1 MLFHSYKLRRIL
13 RIIFLSIVLMFIIG
27 EIGEFRIER
36 RYALIFGA
44 FLGLYVG
51 IFNEFIGFRA
61 VRKLRSWLRL
71 PLQIAI
77 IQIIIIVSII
87 TYRLVMTPFTVDDER
102 LGILTFLTNSDAI
115 SLYYKAQIFAFSLLF
130 LFEIEMVLG
139 RKYLRNWFTGKYDRP
154 KKEHRIV
161 LFMDLTSSTSIAE
174 ILGDDKYYSFL
185 NDCYHLLNVPVMD
198 TRAEILKYVG
208 DEVILSWTY
217 KRGVEKNNALRFIL
231 KYKELLNE
239 SRDTFDKKYGL
250 QPQFRFGLNEGKVVV
265 AYLGGI
271 KRQLDFSGDVMNA
284 TARICEACKHYN
296 TEILVAEDLYRDFN
310 SAEFDFEIV
319 LNAELRGKVKRMN
332 LVKLQAIG
340 IETSKI

>member
-13 RIIFLSIVLMFIIG
+13 RIMFLSIVLMFIIG
-27 EIGEFRIER
+27 EIGEFKAER
-36 RYALIFGA
+36 KFA
-44 FLGLYVG
+44 FLFGGLLGFYVG
-51 IFNEFIGFRA
+51 IFNEFVGFRA
-61 VRKLRSWLRL
+61 VRKLRSWFRL
-71 PLQIAI
+71 PIQISI
-77 IQIIIIVSII
+77 IQVLIILTIA
-87 TYRLVMTPFTVDDER
+87 TYRLIMTPFTIEDER
-102 LGILTFLTNSDAI
+102 LGLLAFLTNSEAI
-115 SLYYKAQIFAFSLLF
+115 QLYYKSQIFAFSLLF

-139 RKYLRNWFTGKYDRP
+139 RKYLRDWFTGRYDRP

-161 LFMDLTSSTSIAE
+161 LFMDLTASTSMAE
-174 ILGDDKYYSFL
+174 RLGDDLYYSFL

-208 DEVILSWTY
+208 DEVIISWTY
-217 KRGVEKNNALRFIL
+217 KYGVHKNKALRFIL
-231 KYKELLNE
+231 KYKQLLKE
-239 SRDTFDKKYGL
+239 SMDYFDKQYGV
-250 QPQFRFGLNEGKVVV
+250 QPHFRFGLNEGKVVV

-310 SAEFDFEIV
+310 SPEFEFEIV
-319 LNAELRGKVKRMN
+319 MNAELRGKVKRMN
-332 LVKLQAIG
+332 LVKLKAIG

>member
-13 RIIFLSIVLMFIIG
+13 RIVFLSIALMFIIG
-27 EIGEFRIER
+27 EIGEFKIER
-36 RYALIFGA
+36 RYALLFGA
-44 FLGLYVG
+44 FLGFYVG

-71 PLQIAI
+71 PIQIAI
-77 IQIIIIVSII
+77 IQIIIIASII
-87 TYRLVMTPFTVDDER
+87 TYRLVMTPFTIEDER
-102 LGILTFLTNSDAI
+102 LGLLTFLTNSDAI
-115 SLYYKAQIFAFSLLF
+115 SLYYKGQIFAFSLLF

-139 RKYLRNWFTGKYDRP
+139 RKYLRTWFTGKYDRP
-154 KKEHRIV
+154 KKERRIV

-174 ILGDDKYYSFL
+174 RLGDDRYYSFL

-217 KRGVEKNNALRFIL
+217 KYGIHKNNALRFIL
-231 KYKELLNE
+231 RYKALLNE
-239 SRDTFDKKYGL
+239 SQEYFERKYGM
-250 QPQFRFGLNEGKVVV
+250 QPHFRFGLNEGRVVV

-284 TARICEACKHYN
+284 TARICEACKHHQ

-310 SAEFDFEIV
+310 ALNFDFEIIM
-319 LNAELRGKVKRMN
+319 NAELRGKVKRMN
-332 LVKLQAIG
+332 LVKLKPQML
-340 IETSKI
+340 ES